1 MKDFKDKIKKSI
13 FKSQRC
19 QRNWDLNKIIPKEDL
34 DLIVTSATEC
44 PTKQNIEFYNLH
56 VIQDRDIIEDI
67 HDKTYF
73 ENDNQ
78 EGRTNPQVLANALL
92 VFSKNKL
99 ENSKNQENVNNVNGN
114 MTSNDEVTVEEDL
127 HQSIG
132 IAAGFV
138 NLTASMLDYET
149 GCCKCFD
156 AQEVKRILNTEFD
169 PVLLMGVGIKD
180 STKNRRQHHIT
191 DDMVPSFNKKINVTY
206 A

>member
-1 MKDFKDKIKKSI
+1 MIELKDKIRKSI

-19 QRNWDLNKIIPKEDL
+19 QRNWDLSKKIPKEDL

-73 ENDNQ
+73 ENENE

-92 VFSKNKL
+92 VFSENKL
-99 ENSKNQENVNNVNGN
+99 NNVKNQENINNVNDN
-114 MTSNDEVTVEEDL
+114 MSSQDKITIDEDL
-127 HQSIG
+127 HQAVG

-149 GCCKCFD
+149 GCCKCFN
-156 AQEVKRILNTEFD
+156 AEEVKKILGTEYN
-169 PVLLMGVGIKD
+169 PVLLMGVGMKD
-180 STKNRRQHHIT
+180 STKNRRQHHVT
-191 DDMVPSFNKKINVTY
+191 DDMVPSYNKKINVIY

>member
-19 QRNWDLNKIIPKEDL
+19 QRNWDLNAIIPKEDL

-92 VFSKNKL
+92 VF
-99 ENSKNQENVNNVNGN
+99 
-114 MTSNDEVTVEEDL
+114 
-127 HQSIG
+127 
-132 IAAGFV
+132 
-138 NLTASMLDYET
+138 
-149 GCCKCFD
+149 
-156 AQEVKRILNTEFD
+156 
-169 PVLLMGVGIKD
+169 
-180 STKNRRQHHIT
+180 
-191 DDMVPSFNKKINVTY
+191 
-206 A
+206 